1 MSRGISAVSGLEV
14 LDSRGYPT
22 LRVYVELDDGT
33 RASASVPAGAS
44 TGRHE
49 AVESRDGA
57 NGPEGAQRYGGRG
70 VLRATAAVGGEISNA
85 LLHMD
90 ATQQSEIDNK
100 LIETDG
106 TPNKSRLGANAILGA
121 SMAVA
126 RAAAQSSRL
135 PLYAY
140 LGGPSASPLP
150 VPMMNVINGGAHA
163 ENSLDFQEFMI
174 VPHGAPNFEEAIR
187 YGSETFHALKSL
199 LNSRGYATGVGDEGG
214 FAPDLKSNEEACALI
229 VEAIAKAGFKPGS
242 DIAIALDP
250 AASSFYRNG
259 QYDLA
264 KSGQGTK
271 TSSEL
276 NALYGAWIDQYPIV
290 SIEDG
295 FDEEDWA
302 GFSEQT
308 AHIGDRI
315 QIVGDDLYVTN
326 TQFIERGIEAR
337 TTNAVLIK
345 LNQVGT
351 VTETISAINATRAAG
366 WNFIVS
372 HRSGETEDT
381 FIADF
386 AVAMGGGQI
395 KTGSLCRGERIAKYN
410 RLLEISHELGR
421 TARFESPFKI
431 TKGN

>member
-1 MSRGISAVSGLEV
+1 
-14 LDSRGYPT
+14 
-22 LRVYVELDDGT
+22 
-33 RASASVPAGAS
+33 
-44 TGRHE
+44 
-49 AVESRDGA
+49 
-57 NGPEGAQRYGGRG
+57 
-70 VLRATAAVGGEISNA
+70 
-85 LLHMD
+85 
-90 ATQQSEIDNK
+90 
-100 LIETDG
+100 
-106 TPNKSRLGANAILGA
+106 
-121 SMAVA
+121 
-126 RAAAQSSRL
+126 
-135 PLYAY
+135 
-140 LGGPSASPLP
+140 
-150 VPMMNVINGGAHA
+150 
-163 ENSLDFQEFMI
+163 
-174 VPHGAPNFEEAIR
+174 
-187 YGSETFHALKSL
+187 
-199 LNSRGYATGVGDEGG
+199 
-214 FAPDLKSNEEACALI
+214 
-229 VEAIAKAGFKPGS
+229 
-242 DIAIALDP
+242 
-250 AASSFYRNG
+250 
-259 QYDLA
+259 LA

-271 TSSEL
+271 NSSEL

-308 AHIGDRI
+308 ARMGDRI

-326 TQFIERGIEAR
+326 ARFIERGIEAR
-337 TTNAVLIK
+337 ATNAVLIK

-421 TARFESPFKI
+421 TASFESPFKI
-431 TKGN
+431 TKEN